1 MECQFCHKSFSN
13 AYTLHTHQTKTKK
26 CIAIQQNQV
35 TKVIDFK
42 CMYCEKTFSTKYRME
57 HHINSICKIKIKTES
72 KETIKKLTTHIT
84 KDVNSIK
91 SDWEDKFE
99 QLLFEV
105 RNNKEEIAHEMKI
118 KDDMIKTLQ
127 EKVNALSKGNV
138 TNIDTQNV
146 TNNNITIYQLMSQDK
161 VEEAFK
167 KYSLENLL
175 GGQRGLARF
184 VCDSFIKPL
193 PTPAYVCGDRSRHKF
208 YIVDEDGKKV
218 EDTDCDQ
225 LIGLSSMGLPRVKE
239 VYQESLF
246 NDIDSK
252 KEEDIQD
259 NYRKIITLDHDRAD
273 FKNELS
279 KIMPMDQGTLV
290 KTNLQRCKDY
300 CEEMRKSVLPYE
312 KRTTSDP
319 IPDDIPKL
327 NEIGGISLGKLDVY
341 RKGYRERKA
350 LHGDQAEIKAP
361 NELIEQFKTNPS
373 LEKKYIDFITS

>member
-13 AYTLHTHQTKTKK
+13 LYTLHTHQTKTKK

-42 CMYCEKTFSTKYRME
+42 CSYCQKTFSTKHRMD
-57 HHINSICKIKIKTES
+57 HHVNSTCKIKIKTES

-91 SDWEDKFE
+91 SDLEDKFE

-105 RNNKEEIAHEMKI
+105 RNNKEEMEHEMKI

-127 EKVNALSKGNV
+127 EKVNALSKGNI
-138 TNIDTQNV
+138 THIDTQNV
-146 TNNNITIYQLMSQDK
+146 TNNITIYQLMSQDK

-193 PTPAYVCGDRSRHKF
+193 PTPAYVCGDRSRQKF
-208 YIVDEDGKKV
+208 YIVDKDGKKV

-259 NYRKIITLDHDRAD
+259 NYRKIIKLDHDRAD

-279 KIMPMDQGTLV
+279 KIMPMDQGTIV

-319 IPDDIPKL
+319 IRDYIPKL
-327 NEIGGISLGKLDVY
+327 NEIGGISLGKLDIY

-350 LHGDQAEIKAP
+350 VQGDQAEIKAP

-373 LEKKYIDFITS
+373 LEKKYIDFIMS